1 MKKKQSKTK
10 QNWNTFR
17 NTFPRKRYEI
27 LKKLITEIFD
37 TSIHNDKPLQ
47 IILLVS
53 LLFHTII
60 ANLSLKQR
68 NLSQKISFRSLLYVE
83 NTFVLSQ
90 FKLENNIW
98 ICNFKK
104 KDTPIHCVKSVQI
117 RSFFWNAGNTDQKKL
132 RVWTLFM

>member
-1 MKKKQSKTK
+1 M
-10 QNWNTFR
+10 
-17 NTFPRKRYEI
+17 I
-27 LKKLITEIFD
+27 EIFE
-37 TSIHNDKPLQ
+37 TSIRNDKPLQ

-117 RSFFWNAGNTDQKKL
+117 RSFFWNAGNADQKKL
-132 RVWTLFM
+132 RVWTLFMQ